1 MSMSEARQSGVAMI
15 EALVALLVLALG
27 VLGMAGL
34 QTRTITESRTTNARS
49 VAIQL
54 TEDIAERIRL
64 NVGAR
69 ALAVN
74 PYVVAFGANPPPPQ
88 DCNLTNCGPADLA
101 AFDINQWK
109 NTVAASL
116 EGGDAQI
123 YWSPDDPSQFGI
135 LMGWRANTSKLAN
148 ADQANYTAPVQVT
161 TNVAG
166 ADCPPDL
173 ICHLVMLRP

>member
-1 MSMSEARQSGVAMI
+1 MLKRTTQSGIAMV

-34 QTRTITESRTTNARS
+34 QTRTVAETRTTNARS

-74 PYVVAFGANPPPPQ
+74 PYVVAFGANPAPPQ
-88 DCNLTNCGPADLA
+88 DCNLVNCNPANLA

-109 NTVAASL
+109 NTVAASI

-123 YWSPDDPSQFGI
+123 YWSPNDPTQFGV
-135 LMGWRANTSKLAN
+135 LMGWRANVSN
-148 ADQANYTAPVQVT
+148 RADEDRANYTAPVQIN

-166 ADCPPDL
+166 AICPPEL
-173 ICHLVMLRP
+173 TCHLVMLRP

>member
-1 MSMSEARQSGVAMI
+1 MTSNKNSGIAMI

-34 QTRTITESRTTNARS
+34 QTRTVSETRTTNARS

-54 TEDIAERIRL
+54 TEDLAERIRL
-64 NVGAR
+64 NAGVMFA
-69 ALAVN
+69 N
-74 PYVVAFGANPPPPQ
+74 PSPYVVAFGANPAPPRN
-88 DCNLTNCGPADLA
+88 CNAVNCNPAELA

-116 EGGDAQI
+116 PGGDAQI
-123 YWSPDDPSQFGI
+123 YWSPADPTQFGV
-135 LMGWRANTSKLAN
+135 LMAWRANISRQAN
-148 ADQANYTAPVQVT
+148 ADRAAYMAPIEVNT
-161 TNVAG
+161 RVAG